1 MAVYETFF
9 RDQASKGSR
18 ISGSL
23 VGAVGIEQR
32 LLRMLNQRVA
42 LQLKTRLAQNGGDGI
57 RGTGKLSYLFP
68 VNSHSCGSILFA

>member
-23 VGAVGIEQR
+23 VGAVGIER

-57 RGTGKLSYLFP
+57 RGTGKLSHLFP
-68 VNSHSCGSILFA
+68 VNSHSCGSILVA